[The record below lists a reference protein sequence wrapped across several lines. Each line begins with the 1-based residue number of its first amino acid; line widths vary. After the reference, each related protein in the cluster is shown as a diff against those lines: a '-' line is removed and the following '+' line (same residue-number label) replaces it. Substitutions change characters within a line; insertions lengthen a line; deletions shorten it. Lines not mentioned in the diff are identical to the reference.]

1 MGKIMSFAI
10 EPQLQEKL
18 KSHAKSKG
26 ISASQCVRELIE
38 KFVMDDDT
46 IVPVVLKVPVELK
59 GDKEAL
65 EQWLE
70 VRKSAIVEKLST

>member
-10 EPQLQEKL
+10 ETPLQEKL
-18 KSHAKSKG
+18 KAHAKSKG

-38 KFVMDDDT
+38 KFVVEDDA

-59 GDKEAL
+59 GDREGL
-65 EQWLE
+65 ERWLE
-70 VRKSAIVEKLST
+70 ARKSAIVEKLSS